1 MFKKVNFTNIY
12 NHRTREKVSLPNVT
26 CSTIM
31 GSSNSKKSK
40 QVTVILDEMKTYL
53 QDADYVQTEYKK
65 IEDGERALKAMAIEL
80 DKLKGT
86 TDMDLLNRKYDEY
99 IIESRMI
106 AHRKKRLIDLSKNMK
121 LEEFDI
127 KQYIERLEE
136 AGK

>member
-1 MFKKVNFTNIY
+1 MNFTNIY
-12 NHRTREKVSLPNVT
+12 YCRTQKKAQLPNAREAA
-26 CSTIM
+26 IM

-40 QVTVILDEMKTYL
+40 KVAVILDEMKTYL
-53 QDADYVQTEYKK
+53 QDAEYVQTEYKQ

-99 IIESRMI
+99 IMESRMI